1 MPEDAPEKSF
11 LSCLHQLLSIYGED
25 RNLDILLNNADFRHN
40 EAITSEHIEN
50 WGEKIGVKLVMKPTD
65 FIELSQ
71 IDAPC
76 IIIRNDDY
84 SQFFVPDSDD
94 LSIKEEE
101 YSGYIILFNGA
112 LSNDNLVIDDN
123 QNSKKHPIDWFWTPI
138 LSYWKSYAEII
149 ICSILI
155 NLFAMSLPLYT
166 MNIYDKVVP
175 NFAQDT
181 LVALT
186 IGIIIVLILD
196 FIIKTIRSYIL
207 EYISTDVSTKFD
219 VLLMERFFAFPTLA
233 LDMSVGERSS
243 IFRELQTIRDFYAS
257 KLAVVFV
264 DLPFFILFI
273 LVIHALSPA
282 LSMIPLAG
290 GVTIL
295 LINLF
300 LYIPINRYSKKHLQD
315 VQSKSSALI
324 EMLSG
329 MNTIKIFNSVSSH
342 ISRWSVISKNT
353 AQSAQ
358 RSQFLTESTQHF
370 SMMILFMVN
379 ISVVYFGVYEIEAG
393 NLSVGALIAC
403 TILSSR
409 AVSPILGVS
418 GILSRLKHAQG
429 ILKAIN
435 DLFDLPYEGENPEKY
450 EQKNDFNGKIEFK
463 NVSFQYPN
471 HPQPALNNVSFSIN
485 TGEKIGIIGQ
495 TGAGK
500 TTIAQLISDNIQA
513 QDGSVLV
520 DEHDITTIHPVSW
533 RNNIGIV
540 PQTPHFFSGSI
551 RENILL
557 GRVDISEDAFKQACT
572 ISGLDLFIAQTG
584 QGFDSQVGER
594 GEWLS
599 GGQRQSIALA
609 RALAHNPDIIIFDE
623 PTNGMDHAL
632 ELHIINNLQDY
643 LRDKTFIMITH
654 RTPLLPLVNRLL
666 LINKGQV
673 AADGERDLIMNK
685 LSGV

>member
-11 LSCLHQLLSIYGED
+11 IRSLHQLLSIYGQD
-25 RNLDILLNNADFRHN
+25 RNLDILLNDKDFQHN
-40 EAITSEHIEN
+40 EAITPDHIKN
-50 WGEKIGVKLVMKPTD
+50 WGEKIGVKLEMKSIS
-65 FIELSQ
+65 FSKLSTLEK
-71 IDAPC
+71 PY
-76 IIIRNDDY
+76 IIIKSDDY
-84 SQFFVPDSDD
+84 SQIFTHDNND
-94 LSIKEEE
+94 LDLKEDE
-101 YSGYIILFNGA
+101 YSGYIILFDGVI
-112 LSNDNLVIDDN
+112 SNDNYIKEDN
-123 QNSKKHPIDWFWTPI
+123 PKGKKHPIDWFWTPI

-149 ICSILI
+149 TCSILI

-181 LVALT
+181 LIALT
-186 IGIIIVLILD
+186 IGIMVILVFD
-196 FIIKTIRSYIL
+196 FLIKTIRSYIL

-219 VLLMERFFAFPTLA
+219 ILLMERLFAFPALS

-243 IFRELQTIRDFYAS
+243 IFRELQGIRDFYAS

-290 GVTIL
+290 GVAIL

-300 LYIPINRYSKKHLQD
+300 LYIPINRYSQKHIQD
-315 VQSKSSALI
+315 AQSKSSTLI
-324 EMLSG
+324 EILSG
-329 MNTIKIFNSVSSH
+329 INTIKIFNSVANYL
-342 ISRWSVISKNT
+342 SRWSVISKNT

-358 RSQFLTESTQHF
+358 RSQFLTETTQHL
-370 SMMILFMVN
+370 SMMILYMVN
-379 ISVVYFGVYEIEAG
+379 ISVVYFGVYEIENG

-450 EQKNDFNGKIEFK
+450 EQKNDFSGKIEFR

-471 HPQPALNNVSFSIN
+471 HPQPALRNISFSIN
-485 TGEKIGIIGQ
+485 SGEKIGLIGQ

-500 TTIAQLISDNIQA
+500 TTIAQLISYNIQA
-513 QDGSVLV
+513 QEGSVLI
-520 DEHDITTIHPVSW
+520 DNYDITSINPVSW

-551 RENILL
+551 RDNILL
-557 GRVDISEDAFKQACT
+557 GRSNIDEANFKQACAL
-572 ISGLDLFIAQTG
+572 SGLDLFIEQTG

-609 RALAHNPDIIIFDE
+609 RALVHNPDIIIFDE

-632 ELHIINNLQDY
+632 ELHIIKNLQNY

-654 RTPLLPLVNRLL
+654 RTTLLPLVDRLIL
-666 LINKGQV
+666 LNKGQI
-673 AADGERDLIMNK
+673 AADGDRDSIIKK